1 VFETPQLKDFLKK
14 IKKVKLK
21 MMDDF
26 KESINFY
33 NNVYSFMKGGLHT
46 ENKPK
51 TFDADDE
58 YEIIDWDV
66 SLILWRN

>member
-1 VFETPQLKDFLKK
+1 MQLGLQ
-14 IKKVKLK
+14 
-21 MMDDF
+21 DDF
-26 KESINFY
+26 KEHIDFY
-33 NNVYSFMKGGLHT
+33 GNVYSFMKGGLHT

-51 TFDADDE
+51 VFEADEE